1 MQIFSLTPAYMLT
14 VLFYVSVMPKMGSG
28 PLWKVT
34 VVPESEY
41 CLENWWTNVAY
52 VNNYVHV
59 ERSVSERERVKRS
72 VE

>member
-1 MQIFSLTPAYMLT
+1 MLT
-14 VLFYVSVMPKMGSG
+14 VRLFYVSLMPKMGSG

-41 CLENWWTNVAY
+41 CLENWWTNLAY

-59 ERSVSERERVKRS
+59 ERSVSETANGKHS
-72 VE
+72 LSISL